1 MKFTATE
8 DISSPID
15 RVWQRL
21 SDLDAFEAKVRPH
34 VDDIQRRPPG
44 PAGRGTVWEAR
55 ASVMGKLRDL
65 EVHVTEM
72 EPPRRLAARATIE
85 GIEVAVDIVLAVS
98 TPHMT
103 RMTVTT
109 EAVAKGFA
117 GKLLLAAASAAK
129 DRLGGRYAKQVS
141 GLAKRIGKDP
151 DGR

>member
-21 SDLDAFEAKVRPH
+21 ADLEAFEAKVRPH
-34 VDDIQRRPPG
+34 VEDIRRRPPG
-44 PAGRGTVWEAR
+44 PAGRGTTWEAEAR
-55 ASVMGKLRDL
+55 VMGKSRQV
-65 EVHVTEM
+65 EVRVTEM
-72 EPPRRLAARATIE
+72 EPPRRLAARATVE
-85 GIEVAVDIVLAVS
+85 GIEVAVDIVLSVS

-109 EAVAKGFA
+109 EAVAKGIA
-117 GKLLLAAASAAK
+117 GRLLLAAAGAAK

-151 DGR
+151 DAK

>member
-8 DISSPID
+8 DISQPID

-21 SDLDAFEAKVRPH
+21 ADLEAFEAKARPH
-34 VDDIQRRPPG
+34 VDTIERRPPG

-55 ASVMGKLRDL
+55 ATVMGKPRDVT
-65 EVHVTEM
+65 VHVTAM
-72 EPPRRLAARATIE
+72 EPPHRLAARAEIE
-85 GIEVAVDIVLAVS
+85 GIEVAVDIVLTVS

-109 EAVAKGFA
+109 EAVARGIA
-117 GKLLLAAASAAK
+117 GKLLLAAAGVAK
-129 DRLGGRYAKQVS
+129 DRLGGRYVRQVS

-151 DGR
+151 GVK